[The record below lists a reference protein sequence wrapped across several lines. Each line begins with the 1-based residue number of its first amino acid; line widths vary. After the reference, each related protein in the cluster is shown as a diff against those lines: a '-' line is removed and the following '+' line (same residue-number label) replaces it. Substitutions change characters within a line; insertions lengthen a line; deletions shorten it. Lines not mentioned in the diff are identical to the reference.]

1 MNTVKL
7 YRENAYSVNFT
18 AGLLKQT
25 QSKKGFRVVLDRTL
39 FYPAGGGQPCDTG
52 WLNGIPVTDVTEDEG
67 VIVHVLEN
75 RLKTDT
81 VKGRIDWKRRFDHMQ
96 QHAGQHV
103 LSSCFQKTVGAD
115 TVGFHLGSGYVS
127 IDLNRHDLTKE
138 HIKEAEE
145 LANKTVFDSIPIKT
159 YTVKPEDLA
168 GLPLRKPPA
177 VDTDIRIVEIEG
189 FDYTPCGG
197 THPKCTGSIGLI
209 KVRRFEK
216 SGSNT
221 RVEFVCGGRALE
233 DYSLKNEALGRI
245 SSLLSV
251 RDYEAADM
259 VGKILSDTKSLS
271 KTVGELKT
279 ELCECQAREMV
290 RETPETGGIR
300 IIKHLFI
307 DRPFGEVRSLAS
319 AIASQRG
326 CVALLCTVG
335 SKNQIIARR
344 SEDIDLDM
352 RKPFN
357 AVMSAVGGR
366 GGGGSSVVQGGFDS
380 ADKAQPVL
388 DMLHEAVLE
397 AYN

>member
-1 MNTVKL
+1 MDTVKL
-7 YRENAYSVNFT
+7 YRENAYSADFT
-18 AGLLKQT
+18 ARLLEQT
-25 QSKKGFRVVLDRTL
+25 RNEKGFRVVLDRTL
-39 FYPAGGGQPCDTG
+39 FYPTGGGQPCDTG
-52 WLNGIPVTDVTEDEG
+52 WLNGIPVTDAIEDEG

-81 VKGRIDWKRRFDHMQ
+81 VKGRIDWERRFDHMQ
-96 QHAGQHV
+96 QHAGQHI
-103 LSSCFQKTVGAD
+103 LSSCFHKTVRAD
-115 TVGFHLGSGYVS
+115 TVGFHLGSRYVS
-127 IDLNRHDLTKE
+127 IDLNRHDLTE
-138 HIKEAEE
+138 VHIKKAEE
-145 LANKTVFDSIPIKT
+145 LANRTVFENIPIKT

-168 GLPLRKPPA
+168 ELPLRKPPA

-209 KVRRFEK
+209 KVIRFEK
-216 SGSNT
+216 SGGNT
-221 RVEFVCGGRALE
+221 RVEFVCGERALE

-251 RDYEAADM
+251 RDYETVDM
-259 VGKILSDTKSLS
+259 VEKILSDTKSLS

-279 ELCECQAREMV
+279 ELCECQAKDMV
-290 RETPETGGIR
+290 RETSEAGGIR

-307 DRPFGEVRSLAS
+307 DRPFEEVRTLAS
-319 AIASQRG
+319 AIASQRS
-326 CVALLCTVG
+326 CIALLCTAG
-335 SKNQIIARR
+335 RKNQIIACR
-344 SEDIDLDM
+344 SENIDLDM

-380 ADKAQPVL
+380 TDKAQPVL